1 MTSLQV
7 RDLPE
12 HLYKKIK
19 MQAKKEHRSLAQQAV
34 YLLEKGLDSIENPK
48 SRRKQVLKKISETK
62 LIGLDKKIKE
72 PEKLIREDRER

>member
-1 MTSLQV
+1 MASLQV

-19 MQAKKEHRSLAQQAV
+19 MQAKKERRSLAQQAIF
-34 YLLEKGLDSIENPK
+34 LLEKGLKSIEAPK
-48 SRRKQVLKKISETK
+48 SRRKQVLKKITDSK
-62 LIGLDKKIKE
+62 FINPHQKITS